1 MYRRMTADKSEADK
15 MKTSVLTA
23 LPVLLCLSALVT
35 GIALADSATG
45 GAVGH
50 SADRE
55 RMQRIENGLLPAIM
69 VKGQDAH
76 GMNLRERM
84 KHYKVPGVSIAFFSG
99 GKILWTRVYGYADV
113 AEMTPV
119 TPETLFQAASIS
131 KPIST
136 LAGLRLVQEGKLSL
150 DEDVNVKLKSWKVP
164 DNEFT
169 TEQKVTLRRIVS
181 HSAGLTVHGF
191 GGYRPDEPLPT
202 IVQLLDGQV
211 PANSKPVIVDTVPG
225 SKWSYSGGGYVVMQL
240 LLTDVTGKSFPEL
253 LDEEVLRP
261 IGMSHSTFALPL
273 PRNLRQHVAKA
284 YGGDGKAIAG
294 DFHVYPEMAAAGL
307 WTTPSDLARAAIEI
321 QNDYAGKSSRALSKD
336 MARQMLTHQKDD
348 WGLGV
353 ALSAA
358 DHPLRFGHGGS
369 NAGFRCELEAYI
381 GSGQGI
387 AVMTNGDGGS
397 PLIEEI
403 ERAVA
408 QEYHWPDF
416 KPEQKATIPIDPAT
430 LSTYT
435 GSYLLAI
442 PDPTEPKVHL
452 TAEGGRLFL
461 QADPL
466 GPDPVELFAESETDF
481 FAAQGFSITLHRNE
495 SGAVTKLTVHFGQ
508 DFEATKIP

>member
-1 MYRRMTADKSEADK
+1 
-15 MKTSVLTA
+15 MKKA
-23 LPVLLCLSALVT
+23 LPTSITVLLYLAAGAS
-35 GIALADSATG
+35 GSALADTSPDSSS
-45 GAVGH
+45 VH

-55 RMQRIENGLLPAIM
+55 RIHRIENGLMPAIM
-69 VKGQDAH
+69 VKGGEAH
-76 GMNLRERM
+76 GMNLQERM

-99 GKILWTRVYGYADV
+99 GKILWTRVYGYAN
-113 AEMTPV
+113 AATMTPV

-136 LAGLRLVQEGKLSL
+136 LAMLRLVQDGKLNL
-150 DEDVNVKLKSWKVP
+150 DENVNVKLKSWKVP

-169 TEQKVTLRRIVS
+169 KEQKVTLRRIVS

-202 IVQLLDGQV
+202 IVQVLDGQM
-211 PANSKPVIVDTVPG
+211 PANSKAVRVDTVPG

-240 LLTDVTGKSFPEL
+240 LLTEVTVKSFPEL

-261 IGMSHSTFALPL
+261 IGMSHSTYALPL
-273 PRNLRQHVAKA
+273 PQSLRRSAATA
-284 YGGDGKAIAG
+284 YGSDGNAIAG

-321 QNDYAGKSSRALSKD
+321 EKDYAGTSNKVLSKD
-336 MARQMLTHQKDD
+336 MAHQMLTHQKDD

-369 NAGFRCELEAYI
+369 NEGFKCDLQAYI
-381 GSGQGI
+381 DSGQGM
-387 AVMTNGDGGS
+387 AVMTNADGGS
-397 PLIEEI
+397 ALIGEI

-408 QEYHWPDF
+408 KEYGWPDF
-416 KPEQKATIPIDPAT
+416 KPEQKATVPIDPAT
-430 LSTYT
+430 LSAYA

-442 PDPTEPKVHL
+442 PDSTEPKVHL
-452 TAEGGRLFL
+452 TLREGRLFL
-461 QADPL
+461 QADTL
-466 GPDPVELFAESETDF
+466 GPDPVELFAESKTDF
-481 FAAQGFSITLHRNE
+481 FAAQGFSVTMHRNE